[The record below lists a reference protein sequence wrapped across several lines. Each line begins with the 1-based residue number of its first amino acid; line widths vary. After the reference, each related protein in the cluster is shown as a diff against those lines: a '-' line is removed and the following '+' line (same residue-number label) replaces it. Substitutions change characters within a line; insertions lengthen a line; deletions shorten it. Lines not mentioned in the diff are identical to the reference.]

1 MPSSPPTGITVEL
14 PDLPPRFAGR
24 SWSGRTGPGLSG
36 LGAPE
41 RLPMRGI
48 TILAVE
54 DSRFASEALRLMCQR
69 SGARLRR
76 AETLAA
82 AQSHLKLYRPD
93 IVIIDLGLPDGRGEA
108 LIRELQ
114 QRSPRPR
121 AVLGTS
127 GDPQGRQIA
136 LAAGADGYLE
146 KPLESLL
153 AFQQMLIRH
162 LPDLAE
168 DLAGEDMVVAPDRL
182 ALHDDLVRAAAVLAA
197 EPDRSHRR
205 YVADFLTGVA
215 RHAHDPAL
223 AAAAR
228 EAGLAP
234 ADATLSVLR
243 GMIDRR
249 LAQGDA
255 IFFGAREGGT
265 G

>member
-1 MPSSPPTGITVEL
+1 MPNSPTVEL
-14 PDLPPRFAGR
+14 PDLPPRPP
-24 SWSGRTGPGLSG
+24 SQGLTA

-108 LIRELQ
+108 LIRELL

-121 AVLGTS
+121 AILGTS
-127 GDPQGRQIA
+127 GDPQGRALA

-146 KPLESLL
+146 KPLESLH
-153 AFQQMLIRH
+153 AFQEMLIRH
-162 LPDLAE
+162 VPEMAE
-168 DLAGEDMVVAPDRL
+168 AMSGEDQLVAPDRL
-182 ALHDDLVRAAAVLAA
+182 ALRDDLQRAAAVLATA
-197 EPDRSHRR
+197 PDRSHHR
-205 YVADFLTGVA
+205 YIADFLTGIA
-215 RHAHDPAL
+215 RHARDPAL
-223 AAAAR
+223 AAAA
-228 EAGLAP
+228 EGAGLAP
-234 ADATLSVLR
+234 TAATLAVLR
-243 GMIDRR
+243 GLIDRR
-249 LAQGDA
+249 LSKGDA
-255 IFFGAREGGT
+255 VYFASRDGGI

>member
-1 MPSSPPTGITVEL
+1 MPHRPTVEL
-14 PDLPPRFAGR
+14 PELPPRWLGTGR
-24 SWSGRTGPGLSG
+24 SG

-93 IVIIDLGLPDGRGEA
+93 IVIVDLGLPDGRGEA

-114 QRSPRPR
+114 LRNPRPR
-121 AVLGTS
+121 AILGTS

-153 AFQQMLIRH
+153 AFQQMLIWH
-162 LPDLAE
+162 LPELGE
-168 DLAGEDMVVAPDRL
+168 DLAGEEMVVAPDRL

-197 EPDRSHRR
+197 EPDRTRCR

-223 AAAAR
+223 TAAAD
-228 EAGLAP
+228 EAGEAP
-234 ADATLSVLR
+234 AATTLALLR

-249 LAQGDA
+249 LAAGDT
-255 IFFGAREGGT
+255 IFVGGREGGP

>member
-1 MPSSPPTGITVEL
+1 MPNSLTVEL
-14 PDLPPRFAGR
+14 PDLPPHM
-24 SWSGRTGPGLSG
+24 SVPGQAAR
-36 LGAPE
+36 GAPE

-93 IVIIDLGLPDGRGEA
+93 IVIVDLGLPDGRGEA

-146 KPLESLL
+146 KPLESLR

-162 LPDLAE
+162 LPEVADDLS
-168 DLAGEDMVVAPDRL
+168 GEEMVIAPDRL
-182 ALHDDLVRAAAVLAA
+182 ALHDDLVRAAAVLASQ
-197 EPDRSHRR
+197 PDQPHRR

-223 AAAAR
+223 TAAADG
-228 EAGLAP
+228 AGVAP
-234 ADATLSVLR
+234 AEETLTLLR

-249 LAQGDA
+249 LAAGDV
-255 IFFGAREGGT
+255 IFAGGRD
-265 G
+265 GGIG